1 VDLTFAI
8 AQSPRESGYPLAI
21 HNPVRHKA
29 HGPAHEI
36 GSQVPFRRA
45 GADVGPASPASAV
58 AGRLRFRRGAV
69 ELYVFTLRG
78 TRWAT
83 RPAIDSGSPY
93 CSREHPVE
101 AFVAAAHRPITGF
114 VVEHASNC
122 APRTGSALAEI
133 GHWKFHGTPMIRPW
147 CEADYAPARDQQ

>member
-8 AQSPRESGYPLAI
+8 TQSRCESGYSLAI

-36 GSQVPFRRA
+36 GSQVPFRRT
-45 GADVGPASPASAV
+45 GADVGPASPTGAV
-58 AGRLRFRRGAV
+58 ASGLRFRRRAV
-69 ELYVFTLRG
+69 ELYVLALRR

-83 RPAIDSGSPY
+83 WPAINSGSPHR
-93 CSREHPVE
+93 SEEHPVE
-101 AFVAAAHRPITGF
+101 AFVAAAYRPIAGF

-122 APRTGSALAEI
+122 APRTSHPLAEI
-133 GHWKFHGTPMIRPW
+133 GHRKLFTEGRLQQSSQS
-147 CEADYAPARDQQ
+147 AP